1 MYSVSAGFK
10 TKADDPQEIPTKK
23 FTFVEGV
30 TDRTD
35 KLLALG
41 TFNQKQFEGD
51 ELTASSLVVEVLND
65 SKEFNFLI
73 TDKTNVGKIGKVELG
88 FDAEFIDRFRGTL
101 EEPVFFTDQERP
113 KVRLTFS
120 SRVQKLIDTTMGS
133 DAFAVDFSA
142 DPWNPADLAW
152 EILTTKAEL
161 DDTASTANV
170 DIDYQSYL
178 DYKQICTDLGFL
190 LRANFTGESV
200 AGAMRVIGELTDALI
215 YGETDGKIRMVKFI
229 PTEGSLTPYLF
240 TDANA
245 HLDMAELFFNRD
257 RLRNRAKTWHG
268 YVVATQTWAGSVTLD
283 NATSQT
289 DYGLKGREFART
301 DVWHENAVSASS
313 FSERFVDRYSEPQ
326 ETVRFQTRRGT
337 QALVHQLGDLI
348 GLTWGQVDY
357 TEKLMSIYG
366 IVGDL
371 AADAYEI
378 LAEDMKNL
386 NQTFF
391 ILDSATQGELDTN
404 ILY

>member
-1 MYSVSAGFK
+1 MAYSVSAGFK

-30 TDRTD
+30 TDRTT
-35 KLLALG
+35 KLLNAG
-41 TFNQKQFEGD
+41 IFNQKQFEGD
-51 ELTASSLVVEVLND
+51 ELTGASLTVEVLND

-73 TDKTNVGKIGKVELG
+73 TDKKNIGKVGKVELG

-101 EEPVFFTDQERP
+101 EDVEFFTDQERP
-113 KVRLTFS
+113 KVRLSFS
-120 SRVQKLIDTTMGS
+120 SRTQKLIDTPMGS

-152 EILTTKAEL
+152 EILTTKAGL
-161 DDTASTANV
+161 DNTASTANV
-170 DIDYQSYL
+170 DIDYQSFL
-178 DYKQICTDLGFL
+178 DYKQICIDLGFS

-215 YGETDGKIRMVKFI
+215 YGETDGKVRMIKFI
-229 PTEGSLTPYLF
+229 PQEAESPYLF

-245 HLDMAELFFNRD
+245 HLQRAELFFNRD
-257 RLRNRAKTWHG
+257 RLRNRAKVFHG
-268 YVVATQTWAGSVTLD
+268 YVVSTKTFAGSVTFN

-289 DYGLKGREFART
+289 DFGLKGREFART
-301 DVWHENAVSASS
+301 DVWHDTDVSANA
-313 FSERFVDRYSEPQ
+313 FAERYVDRYSEPV
-326 ETVRFQTRRGT
+326 ETARFQTKRGT
-337 QALVHQLGDLI
+337 QALLHQLGDNI
-348 GLTWGQVDY
+348 NLTWGQVDY
-357 TEKLMSIYG
+357 TAKLMRIYG

-371 AADAYEI
+371 AEDAYEI

-386 NQTFF
+386 NADFL
-391 ILDSATQGELDTN
+391 ILDSITQGELDTN